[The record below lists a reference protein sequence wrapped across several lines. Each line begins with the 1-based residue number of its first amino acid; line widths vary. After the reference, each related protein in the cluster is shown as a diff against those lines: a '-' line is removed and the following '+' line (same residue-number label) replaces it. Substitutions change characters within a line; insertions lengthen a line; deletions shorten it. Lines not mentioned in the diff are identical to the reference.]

1 MSGATPPIRA
11 VLFDVD
17 GTLYHQLPLRALMA
31 QELLRL
37 PVALGSL
44 PAARRVWRAIAA
56 FRSAREALRGVER
69 PGPPLVRLQYEWAAE
84 RSGLEAEA
92 VEAWIAEWFY
102 ARPLRHLRRCRRGG
116 LAPALA
122 RLDAAGLRAGVL
134 SDHPVDAKL
143 EALGIGEAMSLK
155 LCTMDPE
162 IDAFKPHPVGFLRAC
177 SLWGLA
183 PAEVLYVGDRIDVDA
198 AGAAAAGLACAIV
211 GKRVPLRRAAPSPAR
226 FLTLSTLAGL
236 EHAIHRR
243 H

>member
-1 MSGATPPIRA
+1 VSAAPAPIRA

-17 GTLYHQLPLRALMA
+17 GTLYHQPPLRALMA

-37 PVALGSL
+37 PVTLGSL
-44 PAARRVWRAIAA
+44 PDARRVWRVIAA
-56 FRSAREALRGVER
+56 FRSAREALRHVER

-84 RSGLEAEA
+84 RSGLPVAA
-92 VEAWIAEWFY
+92 VEGWVAEWFY
-102 ARPLRHLRRCRRGG
+102 ARPLRYLRRCRRGRV
-116 LAPALA
+116 LTALA
-122 RLDAAGLRAGVL
+122 RLDAAGLQVGVL

-143 EALGIGEAMSLK
+143 EALGIGGAMSLE

-162 IDAFKPHPVGFLRAC
+162 IDAFKPHPAGFLRAC

-183 PAEVLYVGDRIDVDA
+183 PAEVLYVGDRVDVDA

-226 FLTLSTLAGL
+226 FLSLSTLAGL